1 MSQVAPE
8 TNAHSA
14 TAPARRLRSLATEA
28 VRHLAAHDDIVGVR
42 LVGSVARGDARPDSD
57 IDLLVIAT
65 KRLARST
72 LLQRLPAA
80 LCEENW
86 SFLVYTD
93 TAWLRD
99 AQEGSLFIEHVRL
112 EGETLYDA
120 NRVLDEGLEAL
131 ARRGPDPSADL
142 QRRLR
147 QVRLYRDPARLNGQ
161 HLFALSHLYAIGKA
175 VAIARCAQLGKT
187 TFVKDDALRSVAE
200 LRPEVSAEAEI
211 ISRLRPFYDRTG
223 GRDSGRVPFE
233 PVNAEAEIQRAIAA
247 IQRLA
252 DG

>member
-1 MSQVAPE
+1 MSRPAPE
-8 TNAHSA
+8 THAHSA
-14 TAPARRLRSLATEA
+14 STAARRLRSLATEA
-28 VRHLAAHDDIVGVR
+28 VRALAGHDDVVAVR

-72 LLQRLPAA
+72 LLRRLPVA
-80 LCEENW
+80 LREENW
-86 SFLVYTD
+86 SFLIYTD

-99 AQEGSLFIEHVRL
+99 AREGSLFIEHVRL
-112 EGETLYDA
+112 EGETLHDA
-120 NRVLDEGLEAL
+120 DGVLEEGLEAL
-131 ARRGPDPSADL
+131 ARRGPDPSAEL

-175 VAIARCAQLGKT
+175 VAIARCSQLGKT
-187 TFVKDDALRSVAE
+187 TFVKDDALRSMAE
-200 LRPEVSAEAEI
+200 LRPEVSAEAEV

-233 PVNAEAEIQRAIAA
+233 PLNAEAEIERAVAA
-247 IQRLA
+247 IERLA